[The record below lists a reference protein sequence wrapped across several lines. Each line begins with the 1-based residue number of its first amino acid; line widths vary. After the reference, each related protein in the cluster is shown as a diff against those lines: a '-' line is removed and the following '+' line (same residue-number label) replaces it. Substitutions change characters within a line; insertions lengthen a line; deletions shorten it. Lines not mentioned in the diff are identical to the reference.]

1 MQQIKQQSDMH
12 EEGRVLAV
20 QGGLAQVETVQTE
33 ACSHCVAKT
42 SCQTMG
48 GVKKRMI
55 WAINEAKAKE
65 GDRVL
70 LALPR
75 RGVLGAGFLV
85 YMVPV
90 LALILGSSLG
100 KIYGPQWGWDE
111 QNAAVLLG
119 FASLTI
125 TWLILRKVSK
135 ALGRKKEFKVRLVQ
149 VLRPKDVA
157 ASCPAGAD
165 ASDA

>member
-1 MQQIKQQSDMH
+1 MKQQSDMH
-12 EEGRVLAV
+12 EEGKVLAV

-55 WAINEAKAKE
+55 WAINEAKAKQ

-90 LALILGSSLG
+90 LALILGSSVG
-100 KIYGPQWGWDE
+100 KSYGPQWGWDE

-119 FASLTI
+119 FSALTI

-135 ALGRKKEFKVRLVQ
+135 ALGRKKEFKVRLVR
-149 VLRPKDVA
+149 VLKQKDAVV
-157 ASCPAGAD
+157 SCPAGAEV
-165 ASDA
+165 AES